1 MKKLTILM
9 ITLTVVLFLSACDT
23 EPLSASLTVKYEITG
38 TAEKVNIDYIDSN
51 GELVI
56 INNISLPWELTFSA
70 NQGDSV
76 FLSAKR
82 TGTTGTVTVIIYKDG
97 TVLDEATSSDGTTAE
112 VDGTL

>member
-9 ITLTVVLFLSACDT
+9 ITFTVVLFLSACDT
-23 EPLSASLTVKYEITG
+23 EPLSASLTVKYEVTG
-38 TAEKVNIDYIDSN
+38 TAEKVNIDYINSN

-56 INNISLPWELTFSA
+56 INNISLPWELTFSG

-82 TGTTGTVTVIIYKDG
+82 TGTTGTVTVKIYKDG
-97 TVLDEATSSDGTTAE
+97 NVLDEVTSSDGTAAE
-112 VDGTL
+112 AEGSL